1 MSSRAG
7 RIFFDLTARAQN
19 GLRRGRTTG
28 ACATAAVKAALLLL
42 VHGERVDEVEIGLPD
57 PRYSLK
63 VPVRAVYGLDDGAA
77 RAEVVKEAGDDPD
90 CTDGA
95 TIFAAVRRN
104 GLGELRFLAGPGVG
118 TITQPGIR
126 IPVGEPA
133 INPVPRQMMR
143 EAVAEVLEGAD
154 AGFDLSIGCEG
165 GEVLARKTFNPRLGI
180 VGGISILG
188 TSGLVEPMSLSAYMA
203 SIEVYIRVAL
213 AEGSEV
219 AFAPGKIGTAFARA
233 ALQLPPKRIVSIS
246 NFIGF
251 ALDATERELA
261 AQSLTLASLWLVGH
275 PGKLVKPLAGDWDT
289 HSSKSAM
296 AMHAVAQVA
305 AECGFAARE
314 TTVIAH
320 ANTVEAVLQALR
332 DHPCGRQLWCE
343 VERRIAA
350 LMRSRLTRVQRVEV
364 RLFGLNGVALGQAQ

>member
-1 MSSRAG
+1 MSTGAG
-7 RIFFDLTARAQN
+7 RIAFDLNVRAQN
-19 GLRRGRTTG
+19 GMRRGRTTG

-42 VHGERVDEVEIGLPD
+42 VHGESAGEVEIGLPD

-63 VPVRAVYGLDDGAA
+63 VPVRAVYRLDGGAV
-77 RAEVVKEAGDDPD
+77 RAEVIKQAGDDPD

-95 TIFAAVRRN
+95 TIFASVRRN
-104 GLGELRFLAGPGVG
+104 GLGEVRFLAGPGVG

-143 EAVAEVLEGAD
+143 EAVQEVLEGAD
-154 AGFDLSIGCEG
+154 EGFDLAIGCEG

-213 AEGSEV
+213 AEGAEV
-219 AFAPGKIGTAFARA
+219 AYAPGKIGTAFARS
-233 ALQLPPKRIVSIS
+233 ALKLPPKRIVAVS

-251 ALDATERELA
+251 ALECTERELA
-261 AQSLTLASLWLVGH
+261 AQNRRLPALWLVGH
-275 PGKLVKPLAGDWDT
+275 PGKLAKPLAGDWDT
-289 HSSKSAM
+289 HCGKSAM
-296 AMHAVAQVA
+296 AMHAVARVA
-305 AECGFAARE
+305 AECGFTPRQIAAIERS
-314 TTVIAH
+314 
-320 ANTVEAVLQALR
+320 NTVEAVLESLR
-332 DHPCGRQLWCE
+332 DHPRARQVWRE
-343 VERRIAA
+343 VEERVAA
-350 LMRSRLTRVQRVEV
+350 LMRSRLTRVDRVEV
-364 RLFGLNGVALGQAQ
+364 RLFGLGGMALGQA

>member
-1 MSSRAG
+1 MSNTAE
-7 RIFFDLTARAQN
+7 RIPFDLDARAEN
-19 GLRRGRTTG
+19 GMRRGRTTG

-42 VHGERVDEVEIGLPD
+42 LHGETVEQVEIGLAD

-63 VPVRAVYGLDDGAA
+63 VPIHSVRRLVDGAV
-77 RAEVVKEAGDDPD
+77 RAEVIKEAGDDPD

-95 TIFAAVRRN
+95 TIFVSVRPN
-104 GLGELRFLAGPGVG
+104 GLGEVRFFAGSGVG

-133 INPVPRQMMR
+133 INPVPRRMMR
-143 EAVAEVLEGAD
+143 AAVEEVSEGAGE
-154 AGFDLSIGCEG
+154 GFDLTIGCEH

-188 TSGLVEPMSLSAYMA
+188 TSGIVEPMSLSAYMA

-213 AEGSEV
+213 AEGEEV
-219 AFAPGKIGTAFARA
+219 AYAPGKIGTAFARS

-251 ALDATERELA
+251 ALESTERELA
-261 AQSLTLASLWLVGH
+261 ERNLRLPALWLVGH
-275 PGKLVKPLAGDWDT
+275 PGKLAKPLAGDWDT

-296 AMHAVAQVA
+296 AMRAVAQVA
-305 AECGFAARE
+305 AECGFSPAEVAGM
-314 TTVIAH
+314 AGS
-320 ANTVEAVLQALR
+320 NTVEAVLDSLR
-332 DHPCGRQLWCE
+332 EHPHARALWCE

-350 LMRSRLTRVQRVEV
+350 LMRERLSRVERVEV
-364 RLFGLNGVALGQAQ
+364 RLFGLHGNALGQAA